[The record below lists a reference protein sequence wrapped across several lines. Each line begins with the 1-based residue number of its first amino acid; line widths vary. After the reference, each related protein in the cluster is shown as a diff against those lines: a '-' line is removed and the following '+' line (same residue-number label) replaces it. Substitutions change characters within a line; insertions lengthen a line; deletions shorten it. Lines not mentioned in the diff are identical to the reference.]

1 MKKIF
6 LIILIMATTKVL
18 FADEVVTLKKKK
30 TKKKTTQTTVTDA
43 KAKAGILPPEIKK
56 DSVAPC
62 DTKEDLLKKLEEEKK
77 KQKPFALQGG
87 NTGCSADK

>member
-6 LIILIMATTKVL
+6 LIILLMATTKVS
-18 FADEVVTLKKKK
+18 FADEVVILKKKK
-30 TKKKTTQTTVTDA
+30 PKKKVTQTTVTET
-43 KAKAGILPPEIKK
+43 KAKAGILPPEIKN
-56 DSVAPC
+56 DPAAPC